1 MHIHYE
7 IQKTVGMHIS
17 MHVLIIM
24 AVLHAKLHDDDRE
37 HDEI

>member
-1 MHIHYE
+1 MRFR
-7 IQKTVGMHIS
+7 KLGMHIS
-17 MHVLIIM
+17 MPALIIM